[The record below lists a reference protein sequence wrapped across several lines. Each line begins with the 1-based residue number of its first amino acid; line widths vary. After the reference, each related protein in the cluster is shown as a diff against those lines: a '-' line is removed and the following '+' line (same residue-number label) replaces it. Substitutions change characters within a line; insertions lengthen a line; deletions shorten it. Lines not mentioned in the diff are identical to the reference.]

1 MTGGRAPRRALIT
14 GGASGF
20 GLATAAALLARGD
33 RVTIADVDRG
43 RLDAARTALADAG
56 LHAVE
61 IDVTRPPS
69 VRQAVAA
76 SAAVHGGL
84 DCLINCAGVI
94 HLAPL
99 AQIGEEDW
107 DRTIDVDLKG
117 TFLCA
122 QAAAPHLAKSG
133 RGRIVN
139 IGSDASRVGF
149 PMIPHYCAAKH
160 GVIGLTRA
168 LAGELAPAN
177 VTVNCVC
184 PVGVP
189 TTGMGRQV
197 LRWKAAATGA
207 APEEIRAAT
216 AAAIPLGRNA
226 AETDVVAAILFFLG
240 DQAAFLTGSALDVDG
255 GMMSTIPVPGTPV
268 PGT

>member
-1 MTGGRAPRRALIT
+1 MTGGTPRRALIT
-14 GGASGF
+14 GGANGF

-33 RVTIADVDRG
+33 RVTIADVDPR
-43 RLDAARTALADAG
+43 RLEAACGSFPDA
-56 LHAVE
+56 HAVE
-61 IDVTRPPS
+61 IDVTQPPS

-76 SAAVHGGL
+76 SAAAHGGL
-84 DCLINCAGVI
+84 DHLINCAGVI

-99 AQIGEEDW
+99 AEISEEDW

-117 TFLCA
+117 TFLCS

-149 PMIPHYCAAKH
+149 PMIAHYCAAKH

-168 LAGELAPAN
+168 LAGELAPAK

-197 LRWKAAATGA
+197 LRWKTEATGA
-207 APEEIRAAT
+207 APQDIRAAT

-226 AETDVVAAILFFLG
+226 AETDVVAAILFFLS
-240 DQAAFLTGSALDVDG
+240 DRAAFLTGSALDVDG
-255 GMMSTIPVPGTPV
+255 GLLSTVPVRGLTPDR
-268 PGT
+268 

>member
-1 MTGGRAPRRALIT
+1 MTGGGAPRRALIT

-43 RLDAARTALADAG
+43 LLDAARTTLADAG

-122 QAAAPHLAKSG
+122 QAAAPHLVESG

-197 LRWKAAATGA
+197 LRWKASATGA

>member
-1 MTGGRAPRRALIT
+1 MTGGRTPRRALIT
-14 GGASGF
+14 GGANGF

-33 RVTIADVDRG
+33 RVTIADVDRR
-43 RLDAARTALADAG
+43 RLDAVRGSFPDA
-56 LHAVE
+56 HAVE
-61 IDVTRPPS
+61 IDVTQPPS

-76 SAAVHGGL
+76 SAAAHGGL
-84 DCLINCAGVI
+84 DHLINCAGVI

-99 AQIGEEDW
+99 AEISEEDW

-117 TFLCA
+117 TFLCS

-149 PMIPHYCAAKH
+149 PMIAHYCAAKH

-168 LAGELAPAN
+168 LAGELAPAK

-197 LRWKAAATGA
+197 LRWKTEATGA
-207 APEEIRAAT
+207 APQDIRAAT
-216 AAAIPLGRNA
+216 AASIPLGRNA
-226 AETDVVAAILFFLG
+226 AETDVVAAILFFLS
-240 DQAAFLTGSALDVDG
+240 DRAAFLTGSALDVDG
-255 GMMSTIPVPGTPV
+255 GLLSTVPVRGLTPDR
-268 PGT
+268 

>member
-1 MTGGRAPRRALIT
+1 MTGGRTPRRALIT
-14 GGASGF
+14 GGANGF

-33 RVTIADVDRG
+33 RVTIADVDR
-43 RLDAARTALADAG
+43 RQLDAARGSFPDATP
-56 LHAVE
+56 HAVE
-61 IDVTRPPS
+61 MDVTQPPS

-76 SAAVHGGL
+76 SAAAHGGL
-84 DCLINCAGVI
+84 DHLINCAGVI

-99 AQIGEEDW
+99 AEISEEDW

-117 TFLCA
+117 TFLCS

-197 LRWKAAATGA
+197 LRWKTEATGA

-226 AETDVVAAILFFLG
+226 AEADVVAAILFFLS

-255 GMMSTIPVPGTPV
+255 GMMSTTPV
-268 PGT
+268 PGA

>member
-1 MTGGRAPRRALIT
+1 MTVGRTPRRALIT
-14 GGASGF
+14 GGANGL
-20 GLATAAALLARGD
+20 GLATAAALQQRGD
-33 RVTIADVDRG
+33 RVTIADIDR
-43 RLDAARTALADAG
+43 RQLEAARRTLPDAG

-61 IDVTRPPS
+61 LDVTQPAS
-69 VRQAVAA
+69 VRQAVQA
-76 SAAVHGGL
+76 SAAAHGGL
-84 DCLINCAGVI
+84 DCLVNCAGVI
-94 HLAPL
+94 HLAAL
-99 AQIGEEDW
+99 AEIGEEDW

-117 TFLCA
+117 TFLCS
-122 QAAAPHLAKSG
+122 QAAAPHLAESG

-139 IGSDASRVGF
+139 IGSDASRIGF

-168 LAGELAPAN
+168 LAGELAPAR

-197 LRWKAAATGA
+197 LRWKTEATGA

-226 AETDVVAAILFFLG
+226 AESDVVAAILFFLS

-255 GMMSTIPVPGTPV
+255 GMMSTIPVPGT
-268 PGT
+268 